1 MALVASDTRS
11 EASGGSG
18 SARSGGSRKYRVV
31 SRGSNVDESLFGSSN
46 SKGRKKSTG
55 RKMLVGEVPPKATVI
70 TEEELAQMKR
80 RAIIT
85 SLADE
90 EAARVGRENMLEERQ
105 RAARARKQRMLEM
118 EVEAKKKAL
127 KSDIEVERM
136 AHDQMVK
143 KMATEK
149 LDANNDLVKML
160 NSLGARAAAFTI
172 RDKQAIELT
181 GLAEKDRREGS
192 EKVYDERMDMIMELD
207 RLKDLTK
214 RDAEEQAKKS
224 KRVEDRKV
232 ITEQI
237 EARQRAKLI
246 RLEARE
252 QENRAMLGVIQRYA
266 DEDKAA
272 AEKKAIEVRQA
283 RAAVMAANE
292 AAIEM
297 RRSARQREVEE
308 VESILAYQAMKD
320 EEMRL
325 REVEEAEKKQMMK
338 ERQQKLLEGQLRD
351 MDKQAELDELRARRA
366 AEEKEREMRH
376 RERFAAEK
384 RRKDVTQLQADR
396 KRQADMKKAQ
406 LAKEA
411 ELEEGEYEAAVRY
424 NATLSERERRESEA
438 KHTACME
445 HRSAILLQVQEA
457 EAKRKADRAAKFE
470 EGRRLKQEYTTER
483 AKLEAMRDKM
493 VEDMEKRGINPKYL
507 TEMKAVDIH
516 KMHMR

>member
-1 MALVASDTRS
+1 MALVASDARS

-31 SRGSNVDESLFGSSN
+31 SRGSSVDESLFGSSN

-55 RKMLVGEVPPKATVI
+55 RKVLVGEVPPKATVI

-172 RDKQAIELT
+172 RDKQ
-181 GLAEKDRREGS
+181 LAEKDRREGS

-214 RDAEEQAKKS
+214 RDAEEQAKKC

-297 RRSARQREVEE
+297 RRSAKQREVEE

-438 KHTACME
+438 KHAACME

-470 EGRRLKQEYTTER
+470 EGRRLKQEYTMER

-493 VEDMEKRGINPKYL
+493 VQDMEKRGINPKYL